1 LRKTPSPISSIDP
14 NAWLVGTIVTAV
26 LRETYRCA
34 AVVLAAA
41 GVLAGCGGSDEDSG
55 LAKPFAYKSSVPLD
69 FQSRATPLG
78 GQGVEVRDISFAGPA
93 GAQLNGYLAS
103 PSSSGKHPG
112 VIYAHGAGGNRS
124 ELLDQAISMARRGA
138 VGLTLDMSYSPERAA
153 PLPSGMA
160 GVRARAQTEVD
171 AVREIRRSVDLLRSL
186 SSVDGER
193 LGYVGWSAGAR
204 VGAVAA
210 GVDHRIQ
217 AFDLIAGGATP
228 VSEYVDLAPED
239 LRPELRSV
247 LGKTDP
253 LRYVSHASPSALLF
267 QDGRQDE
274 LVPQPALRLLA
285 KTGSEPKDIRWYDS
299 GHAPSSQ
306 AWTDSRRWLADHLGL
321 TNS

>member
-1 LRKTPSPISSIDP
+1 
-14 NAWLVGTIVTAV
+14 V

-34 AVVLAAA
+34 AVVLVAAM
-41 GVLAGCGGSDEDSG
+41 VLSGCGGSDEDSS
-55 LAKPFAYKSSVPLD
+55 LAKPFAYESSKPLD
-69 FQSRATPLG
+69 FQSRATQLG
-78 GQGVEVRDISFAGPA
+78 GQGVEVRDISFVGPT
-93 GAQLNGYLAS
+93 GTRLNGYLAA
-103 PSSSGKHPG
+103 PSSSDKHPG

-124 ELLDQAISMARRGA
+124 EMLDQAIAMARRGA

-153 PLPSGMA
+153 PLPAGMA

-171 AVREIRRSVDLLRSL
+171 AVREIRRSVDLFRSL
-186 SSVDGER
+186 SFVDGDR

-210 GVDHRIQ
+210 GVEHRIR

-228 VSEYVDLAPED
+228 VSEYVDLAPQQ
-239 LRPELRSV
+239 LRPELESV

-274 LVPQPALRLLA
+274 LVPQPALTLLA
-285 KTGSEPKDIRWYDS
+285 KTGSDPKDIRWYQS

-306 AWTDSRRWLADHLGL
+306 AWADSRRWLAEHLGL
-321 TNS
+321 TSS

>member
-1 LRKTPSPISSIDP
+1 
-14 NAWLVGTIVTAV
+14 V

-41 GVLAGCGGSDEDSG
+41 AVLAGCGDSKGDSG
-55 LAKPFAYKSSVPLD
+55 LAKTFSYESSKPLD
-69 FQSRATPLG
+69 FKSRTTPLG

-93 GAQLNGYLAS
+93 GTRLNGYLAS
-103 PSSSGKHPG
+103 PSSSVKHPG

-124 ELLDQAISMARRGA
+124 EMLDQAIAMAHRGA
-138 VGLTLDMSYSPERAA
+138 VALTLDMSYSPDRAL
-153 PLPSGMA
+153 PLPAGMA
-160 GVRARAQTEVD
+160 GVRVRAQTEVD

-186 SSVDGER
+186 SFVDGDQ

-204 VGAVAA
+204 MGAVAA
-210 GVDHRIQ
+210 GVEHRIR

-239 LRPELRSV
+239 LRPELESE

-253 LRYVSHASPSALLF
+253 LRYVGHASPSALLF

-274 LVPQPALRLLA
+274 IVPQPALKLLA

-299 GHAPSSQ
+299 GHAPTSK
-306 AWTDSRRWLADHLGL
+306 AWTDSREWLAEHLGL
-321 TNS
+321 TSS

>member
-1 LRKTPSPISSIDP
+1 M
-14 NAWLVGTIVTAV
+14 

-41 GVLAGCGGSDEDSG
+41 AVLAGCGGSDEDSG
-55 LAKPFAYKSSVPLD
+55 LAKPFEYESSQPLD
-69 FQSRATPLG
+69 FHSRTTPLG

-93 GAQLNGYLAS
+93 GTELDGYLAS

-112 VIYAHGAGGNRS
+112 VIFAHGAGGNRS
-124 ELLDQAISMARRGA
+124 EMLDQAIAMAHRGA
-138 VGLTLDMSYSPERAA
+138 VALTLDMSYSPDRAV
-153 PLPSGMA
+153 PLPAGMA
-160 GVRARAQTEVD
+160 GVRVRAQTEVD

-186 SSVDGER
+186 SFVDGDR

-204 VGAVAA
+204 MGAVAA

-217 AFDLIAGGATP
+217 AFDLISGGATP
-228 VSEYVDLAPED
+228 VSEYVELAPEK
-239 LRPELRSV
+239 LRAELTSE

-253 LRYVSHASPSALLF
+253 LRYVGHASPSALLF

-274 LVPQPALRLLA
+274 IVPQPALTLLA
-285 KTGSEPKDIRWYDS
+285 KTGSEPKDIRWYDA
-299 GHAPSSQ
+299 GHAPTSK
-306 AWTDSRRWLADHLGL
+306 AWTDSRKWLADHLGL

>member
-1 LRKTPSPISSIDP
+1 M
-14 NAWLVGTIVTAV
+14 

-41 GVLAGCGGSDEDSG
+41 AVLAGCGGGSEDDSG
-55 LAKPFAYKSSVPLD
+55 LAKPFEYESSLPLD
-69 FQSRATPLG
+69 FHSRTTPLG

-93 GAQLNGYLAS
+93 GTELEGYLAS

-124 ELLDQAISMARRGA
+124 EMLDEAIAMAHRGA
-138 VGLTLDMSYSPERAA
+138 VALTLDMSYSPDRAA
-153 PLPSGMA
+153 PLPAGMA

-186 SSVDGER
+186 SFVDGDR

-204 VGAVAA
+204 MGAVAA
-210 GVDHRIQ
+210 GVDHRIR

-228 VSEYVDLAPED
+228 VSEYVALAPQ
-239 LRPELRSV
+239 ELRAELTSV

-253 LRYVSHASPSALLF
+253 LRYVGHASPSALLF
-267 QDGRQDE
+267 QDGRADE
-274 LVPQPALRLLA
+274 IVPEPALTLLA
-285 KTGSEPKDIRWYDS
+285 KTGSEPKDIRWYDT
-299 GHAPSSQ
+299 GHAPGSK
-306 AWTDSRRWLADHLGL
+306 AWTDSRAWLADHLGL

>member
-1 LRKTPSPISSIDP
+1 
-14 NAWLVGTIVTAV
+14 V

-34 AVVLAAA
+34 AVLLAAA
-41 GVLAGCGGSDEDSG
+41 AVLAGCGGSKDDSG
-55 LAKPFAYKSSVPLD
+55 LAKTFSYDSSKPLD
-69 FQSRATPLG
+69 FKSRTTPLG

-93 GAQLNGYLAS
+93 GSRLNGYLAS
-103 PSSSGKHPG
+103 PSSSVKHAG

-124 ELLDQAISMARRGA
+124 EMLDQAIAMAHRGA
-138 VGLTLDMSYSPERAA
+138 VGLTLDMSYSPDRAL
-153 PLPSGMA
+153 PLPAGMA

-171 AVREIRRSVDLLRSL
+171 AVKEIRRSVDLLRSL
-186 SSVDGER
+186 AFVDGDQ

-204 VGAVAA
+204 MGAVAA
-210 GVDHRIQ
+210 GVEHRIR

-239 LRPELRSV
+239 LRPELRTE

-253 LRYVSHASPSALLF
+253 LRYVGHASPSALFF

-274 LVPQPALRLLA
+274 LVPQPALKLLA

-299 GHAPSSQ
+299 GHTPSSK
-306 AWTDSRRWLADHLGL
+306 AWTDSREWLAEHLGL
-321 TNS
+321 TSS